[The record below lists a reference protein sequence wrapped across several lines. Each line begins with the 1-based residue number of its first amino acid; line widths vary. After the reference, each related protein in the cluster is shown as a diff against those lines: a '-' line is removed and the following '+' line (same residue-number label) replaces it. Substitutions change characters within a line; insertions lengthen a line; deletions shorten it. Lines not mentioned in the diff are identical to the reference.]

1 MGMVLAAPCSDKPRR
16 GVFLPRRKC
25 RIITILS
32 AVWRLRTR
40 HHARVAKHRRNDAHS
55 SPGLHCYGENMS
67 TVAVGKPV
75 PDFELP
81 ATGNQTIRLSNLKG
95 HIVVLYF
102 YPKDDTPGCT
112 LEGQNFRD
120 MHADFKRAKT
130 VILGISRDGIASHE
144 GFKEKL
150 AFPFELL
157 ADEQERVCKL
167 FDVIKPKNMYVREV
181 IVFERS
187 TFLIDTNSVLRRE
200 WRKDKEEDQAD
211 EEKKADKAL

>member
-1 MGMVLAAPCSDKPRR
+1 MVLAAPCSDKPRR

-25 RIITILS
+25 RIITKLG

-40 HHARVAKHRRNDAHS
+40 HHARALRHTGATTRTAART
-55 SPGLHCYGENMS
+55 LHFKERNMS
-67 TVAVGKPV
+67 TVAIGKPV

-95 HIVVLYF
+95 HNVVLYF
-102 YPKDDTPGCT
+102 SPKDDTPGCP

-130 VILGISRDGIASHE
+130 VILGISRDGLASHE
-144 GFKEKL
+144 GFKAKL

-157 ADEQERVCKL
+157 ADEEERVCKL
-167 FDVIKPKNMYVREV
+167 FDVIKPKNMYGREV
-181 IVFERS
+181 IGVERS
-187 TFLIDTNSVLRRE
+187 TFLIDADGVLRRE
-200 WRKDKEEDQAD
+200 WRKVKEDGHAD
-211 EEKKADKAL
+211 EVLEAVKAL